1 LLAGPLSR
9 ETFELTSKGNATIV
23 TRCFFGQFYRP
34 GPPPES
40 GKSITATGG
49 APFIRLSRVSPVGG
63 RSGRGTSLAENWT
76 NHMSKQSPAEVVAS
90 LENPFAKKDE
100 QAFRVPGQIASTPG
114 PYEEALKAGWELQQR
129 PYQAAGV
136 KNIQRQ
142 HQKNRMTI
150 WERIRFLSDAEPTV
164 LYQNWGPNLDG
175 ASLVTAIIKVN
186 GRDVALYGHDFTVR
200 AGSMDATNGAK
211 LARLFELAA
220 RQRIPVVGIND
231 SAGAFI
237 PAGVG
242 GLDGYA
248 EAFAA
253 LRKIS
258 GIVPS
263 IMCMFG
269 YNAGGGSYLPRQ
281 GSFLIQPNDT
291 FFGLTGPGVV
301 KSVLGED
308 VTPDELGGP
317 GVHSQSGVTDFV
329 VKDEVAALR
338 KVRALL
344 NYLPSYNGEL
354 APYQASSDPITR
366 KTWDID
372 ILLKKAFNSPTG
384 FNTPIDVSI
393 LIQQLCDH
401 GDFLEIQPDR
411 ARNTVTALGRMGG
424 NVIGFVANNSAV
436 ASGQVDIDAAYKNAR
451 FIRFCNLYNIP
462 VIFLEDTTG
471 FLPGKEQESGGI
483 VQAGRAMLDAIVDL
497 RTPRFLV
504 LVRNAYGGAY
514 ASFNSYAVGA
524 DFVVALPTTRVAVM
538 GPAGVEYVYK
548 DEMRKIRG
556 VVAGKI
562 KAETEAQ
569 IAAGLSESEAADA
582 ARELVNGWVKAEE
595 SLLARRYERELMNP
609 NEALSLGSI
618 SQIVMPSDLRQVL
631 AENMAF
637 YLRRYQPGPLQS
649 VQREFH

>member
-1 LLAGPLSR
+1 M
-9 ETFELTSKGNATIV
+9 T
-23 TRCFFGQFYRP
+23 
-34 GPPPES
+34 
-40 GKSITATGG
+40 
-49 APFIRLSRVSPVGG
+49 
-63 RSGRGTSLAENWT
+63 
-76 NHMSKQSPAEVVAS
+76 KQNTVIPT
-90 LENPFAKKDE
+90 LHNPFEEIQDVE
-100 QAFRVPGQIASTPG
+100 FSVPGQINYEPG
-114 PYEEALKAGWELQQR
+114 LYEQTLKAGHDLIER
-129 PYQAAGV
+129 PKKAAGV
-136 KNIQRQ
+136 RSIEKQ
-142 HQKNRMTI
+142 HLKNRMTI
-150 WERIRFLSDAEPTV
+150 WERIAVLTDEEPTI
-164 LYQNWGPNLDG
+164 LFQNWGKNLDG

-200 AGSMDATNGAK
+200 AGSMDATNGKK
-211 LARLFELAA
+211 LARLFELAGK
-220 RQRIPVVGIND
+220 RKIPLIGIND
-231 SAGAFI
+231 SAGAYI

-248 EAFAA
+248 EAFTA

-258 GIVPS
+258 GVVPS

-269 YNAGGGSYLPRQ
+269 FNAGGGSYLPRQ
-281 GSFLIQPNDT
+281 GSFLIQPNET

-329 VKDEVAALR
+329 VPDEVSALK
-338 KVRALL
+338 KVKALL
-344 NYLPSYNGEL
+344 DYLPDNNSSL
-354 APYQASSDPITR
+354 APFLATSDPIDR

-372 ILLKKAFNSPTG
+372 ILMKKAINSPTG

-436 ASGQVDIDAAYKNAR
+436 ASGQIDIDAAYKNAR

-462 VIFLEDTTG
+462 MIFMEDTTG
-471 FLPGKEQESGGI
+471 FLPGKEQEAGGI
-483 VQAGRAMLDAIVDL
+483 VQAGRAMLDAIIDL
-497 RTPRFLV
+497 RTPRFL
-504 LVRNAYGGAY
+504 LIIRNAYGGAY
-514 ASFNSYAVGA
+514 ASYNNYPTGA
-524 DFVVALPTTRVAVM
+524 DFVVGLPTTRAAVM
-538 GPAGVEYVYK
+538 GPAGVDYVYK
-548 DEMRKIRG
+548 DELREIRG
-556 VVAGKI
+556 SVA
-562 KAETEAQ
+562 TRTQEAKQQQ
-569 IAAGLSESEAADA
+569 IADGLSEQDA
-582 ARELVNGWVKAEE
+582 EKNAKAMVAEWVKEQEA
-595 SLLARRYERELMNP
+595 LLVQRYEKELMNP

-631 AENMAF
+631 GENMEF
-637 YLRRYQPGPLQS
+637 HLKNYQPEPLQS

>member
-1 LLAGPLSR
+1 MGTDEGP
-9 ETFELTSKGNATIV
+9 
-23 TRCFFGQFYRP
+23 
-34 GPPPES
+34 
-40 GKSITATGG
+40 
-49 APFIRLSRVSPVGG
+49 APAL
-63 RSGRGTSLAENWT
+63 
-76 NHMSKQSPAEVVAS
+76 K
-90 LENPFAKKDE
+90 NPFAPEIDLEFK
-100 QAFRVPGQIASTPG
+100 VPGQIASEPG
-114 PYEEALKAGWELQQR
+114 IYEEALKAGHELRRR
-129 PYQAAGV
+129 PRLAAGV
-136 KNIQRQ
+136 KNIERQ
-142 HQKNRMTI
+142 HQKRRMTI
-150 WERIRFLSDAEPTV
+150 WERIEVLTDEEPVV
-164 LYQNWGPNLDG
+164 LFQNWGPGLDG
-175 ASLVTAIIKVN
+175 ASLVTAIVRVN

-200 AGSMDATNGAK
+200 AGSMDATNGRK

-220 RQRIPVVGIND
+220 RRRIPLVGLND
-231 SAGAFI
+231 SAGAYI

-248 EAFAA
+248 DAFTA

-269 YNAGGGSYLPRQ
+269 FNAGGGSYLPRQ

-317 GVHSQSGVTDFV
+317 DVHSQSGVNDFV
-329 VKDEVAALR
+329 VPDEVAALK
-338 KVRALL
+338 KVRELL
-344 NYLPSYNGEL
+344 NYLPGCNGEF
-354 APYQASSDPITR
+354 APFQPSSDPIAR

-384 FNTPIDVSI
+384 YNTPIDISI

-401 GDFLEIQPDR
+401 GDFLEIQAGR
-411 ARNTVTALGRMGG
+411 ARNTITAFGRLGGH
-424 NVIGFVANNSAV
+424 VIGWVANNSAV
-436 ASGQVDIDAAYKNAR
+436 ASGQIDIDAAYKNAR

-471 FLPGKEQESGGI
+471 FLPGREQEQRGI

-504 LVRNAYGGAY
+504 IVRNAFGGAY
-514 ASFNSYAVGA
+514 ASYNNYATGA
-524 DFVVALPTTRVAVM
+524 DFVCALPTTRVAVM

-548 DEMRKIRG
+548 GELRKIRG
-556 VVAGKI
+556 SI
-562 KAETEAQ
+562 ESRTEAAQ
-569 IAAGLSESEAADA
+569 RERMDAGLGPEEAEAAARA
-582 ARELVNGWVKAEE
+582 AVADWVKAREAE
-595 SLLARRYERELMNP
+595 LAARYERELMNP
-609 NEALSLGSI
+609 NEALSLGSV

-631 AENMAF
+631 AENMEF
-637 YLRRYQPGPLQS
+637 HLRHYEPSPMTG

>member
-1 LLAGPLSR
+1 MK
-9 ETFELTSKGNATIV
+9 TSTEIDL
-23 TRCFFGQFYRP
+23 
-34 GPPPES
+34 
-40 GKSITATGG
+40 I
-49 APFIRLSRVSPVGG
+49 
-63 RSGRGTSLAENWT
+63 
-76 NHMSKQSPAEVVAS
+76 AS
-90 LENPFAKKDE
+90 LNNPFASVDE
-100 QAFRVPGQIASTPG
+100 QEFKVPGQLASEPG
-114 PYEEALKAGWELQQR
+114 LYEKSLKAGWELQQR
-129 PYQAAGV
+129 PLRAAGV
-136 KNIQRQ
+136 RNTQRQ

-150 WERIRFLSDAEPTV
+150 WERIDYLADEAPTI

-175 ASLVTAIIKVN
+175 ASLVTALIKVN
-186 GRDVALYGHDFTVR
+186 GRDVAIYGHDFTVR
-200 AGSMDATNGAK
+200 AGSMDATNGKK

-220 RQRIPVVGIND
+220 KRKIPVVGLND
-231 SAGAFI
+231 SAGAYI

-248 EAFAA
+248 DAFTA

-258 GIVPS
+258 GVVPS

-269 YNAGGGSYLPRQ
+269 FNAGGGSYLPRQ

-329 VKDEVAALR
+329 VPDEVAALR

-344 NYLPSYNGEL
+344 NYLPDNNSSAAPFL
-354 APYQASSDPITR
+354 ATSDPVSR

-384 FNTPIDVSI
+384 YNTPIDISI

-401 GDFLEIQPDR
+401 GDFIEIQAER
-411 ARNTVTALGRMGG
+411 ARNTITALGRLGG
-424 NVIGFVANNSAV
+424 NVVGFVANNSAV
-436 ASGQVDIDAAYKNAR
+436 ASGQIDIGAAYKNAR

-462 VIFLEDTTG
+462 VVFLEDTTG
-471 FLPGKEQESGGI
+471 FLPGKEQEARGI

-504 LVRNAYGGAY
+504 LVRNAFGGAY
-514 ASFNSYAVGA
+514 ASYNNYPTGA
-524 DFVVALPTTRVAVM
+524 DFVIALPTTRVAVM

-548 DEMRKIRG
+548 DELRHIRAGVADKI
-556 VVAGKI
+556 A
-562 KAETEAQ
+562 AETKTQER
-569 IAAGLSESEAADA
+569 AGLAPDEAKTA
-582 ARELVNGWVKAEE
+582 ATQLVNAWVRSEE
-595 SLLARRYERELMNP
+595 QLLAQRYEQELMNP

-631 AENMAF
+631 AEHMDF
-637 YLRRYQPGPLQS
+637 CLRHYTPEPLTS

>member
-1 LLAGPLSR
+1 MTSQNSNR
-9 ETFELTSKGNATIV
+9 ENNTTPI
-23 TRCFFGQFYRP
+23 
-34 GPPPES
+34 
-40 GKSITATGG
+40 
-49 APFIRLSRVSPVGG
+49 
-63 RSGRGTSLAENWT
+63 
-76 NHMSKQSPAEVVAS
+76 AS
-90 LENPFAKKDE
+90 LDNPFAE
-100 QAFRVPGQIASTPG
+100 NREREFRVPGQIASAPG
-114 PYEEALKAGWELQQR
+114 LYEQSLRAGWELQQR
-129 PYQAAGV
+129 PYQSAGV

-150 WERIRFLSDAEPTV
+150 WERIRYLSDEPPTV

-175 ASLVTAIIKVN
+175 ASLVTAIVKIN

-220 RQRIPVVGIND
+220 KQRIPLVGIND

-253 LRKIS
+253 LRRIS

-269 YNAGGGSYLPRQ
+269 FNAGGGSYLPRQ
-281 GSFLIQPNDT
+281 GSFLIQPNET

-301 KSVLGED
+301 KTVLGED

-329 VKDEVAALR
+329 VRDEVAALR

-344 NYLPSYNGEL
+344 NYLPGHNSEL
-354 APYQASSDPITR
+354 APYQASSDPSDR

-384 FNTPIDVSI
+384 FNTPIDISI

-411 ARNTVTALGRMGG
+411 ARNTITALGRLGG
-424 NVIGFVANNSAV
+424 NVVGFVANNSAV

-471 FLPGKEQESGGI
+471 FLPGKDQESRGI
-483 VQAGRAMLDAIVDL
+483 IQAGRAMLDAIVDL

-504 LVRNAYGGAY
+504 LVRNAFGGAY
-514 ASFNSYAVGA
+514 AAFNSFPVGA

-548 DEMRKIRG
+548 DELRKIRG
-556 VVAGKI
+556 SVAARL

-569 IAAGLSESEAADA
+569 AKAGLSEAQAAA
-582 ARELVNGWVKAEE
+582 AAKQLVGDWVKAEE
-595 SLLARRYERELMNP
+595 ALLAERYTRELMNP

-618 SQIVMPSDLRQVL
+618 SQIVMPSDLRKVL

-637 YLRRYQPGPLQS
+637 YLRRYQPAPLQS

>member
-1 LLAGPLSR
+1 MSS
-9 ETFELTSKGNATIV
+9 SKDLIAT
-23 TRCFFGQFYRP
+23 
-34 GPPPES
+34 
-40 GKSITATGG
+40 
-49 APFIRLSRVSPVGG
+49 LD
-63 RSGRGTSLAENWT
+63 
-76 NHMSKQSPAEVVAS
+76 
-90 LENPFAKKDE
+90 NPFASRDE
-100 QAFRVPGQIASTPG
+100 QQFTVPGQIASEPG
-114 PYEEALKAGWELQQR
+114 LYERALKHGWELQQR

-136 KNIQRQ
+136 SSIQRQ
-142 HQKNRMTI
+142 HQKHRMTI
-150 WERIRFLSDAEPTV
+150 WERIDCLADGMPTV

-175 ASLVTAIIKVN
+175 ASLVTALIRVN
-186 GRDVALYGHDFTVR
+186 GRDVAIYGHDFTVR
-200 AGSMDATNGAK
+200 AGSMDATNGEK

-220 RQRIPVVGIND
+220 QRRIPVVGLND
-231 SAGAFI
+231 SAGAYI

-248 EAFAA
+248 DAFTA

-258 GIVPS
+258 GVVPS

-269 YNAGGGSYLPRQ
+269 FNAGGGSYLPRQ

-317 GVHSQSGVTDFV
+317 VVHSQSGVTDFV
-329 VKDEVAALR
+329 VPDEVAALR
-338 KVRALL
+338 KVRELL
-344 NYLPSYNGEL
+344 NYLPSYNGEF
-354 APYQASSDPITR
+354 APYQASSDPVSR

-372 ILLKKAFNSPTG
+372 ILLKKTFNSSTG
-384 FNTPIDVSI
+384 FNTPLDISI
-393 LIQQLCDH
+393 IIQQLCDH
-401 GDFLEIQPDR
+401 GDFLEVQAER

-436 ASGQVDIDAAYKNAR
+436 ASGQIDIDAAYKNAR

-462 VIFLEDTTG
+462 MIFLEDTTG
-471 FLPGKEQESGGI
+471 FLPGRDQESRGI

-504 LVRNAYGGAY
+504 LVRNAFGGAY
-514 ASFNSYAVGA
+514 ASYNNYPTGA

-548 DEMRKIRG
+548 DELRKTRG
-556 VVAGKI
+556 AVAQRI
-562 KAETEAQ
+562 AAETRAQ
-569 IAAGLSESEAADA
+569 QEAGLDDESA
-582 ARELVNGWVKAEE
+582 ARAARQLVGAWVKEQE
-595 SLLARRYERELMNP
+595 QLLAQRYEQELMNP
-609 NEALSLGSI
+609 DEALSLGSI
-618 SQIVMPSDLRQVL
+618 SQIVMPSELRQVL
-631 AENMAF
+631 AEHMDF
-637 YLRRYQPGPLQS
+637 CLRHYRAQPMQA

>member
-1 LLAGPLSR
+1 
-9 ETFELTSKGNATIV
+9 
-23 TRCFFGQFYRP
+23 
-34 GPPPES
+34 
-40 GKSITATGG
+40 
-49 APFIRLSRVSPVGG
+49 
-63 RSGRGTSLAENWT
+63 
-76 NHMSKQSPAEVVAS
+76 MSKTSNDVVAS
-90 LENPFAKKDE
+90 LHNPFAPEPE
-100 QAFRVPGQIASTPG
+100 QNFKVPGQLASEPG
-114 PYEEALKAGWELQQR
+114 LYEEALKAGHELQQR
-129 PYQAAGV
+129 PYRAAGV

-142 HQKNRMTI
+142 HLKNRMTI
-150 WERIRFLSDAEPTV
+150 WERIDFIADGEPTV

-175 ASLVTAIIKVN
+175 ASLVTALITVN
-186 GRDVALYGHDFTVR
+186 GSDVAIYGHDFTVR
-200 AGSMDATNGAK
+200 AGSMDATNGKK

-220 RQRIPVVGIND
+220 KRRIPLVGLND
-231 SAGAFI
+231 SAGAYI

-248 EAFAA
+248 DAFTA

-258 GIVPS
+258 GVVPS
-263 IMCMFG
+263 VMCMFG
-269 YNAGGGSYLPRQ
+269 FNAGGGSYLPRQ

-329 VKDEVAALR
+329 VPDEVAALR
-338 KVRALL
+338 KVRELL
-344 NYLPSYNGEL
+344 NYLPSSNNAL
-354 APYQASSDPITR
+354 APHQPSSDPVTR

-384 FNTPIDVSI
+384 FNTPIEISI

-401 GDFLEIQPDR
+401 GDFLELQSER
-411 ARNTVTALGRMGG
+411 ARNTITALGRMGG
-424 NVIGFVANNSAV
+424 NVVGFVANNSAV
-436 ASGQVDIDAAYKNAR
+436 ASGQIDIDAAYKNAR

-462 VIFLEDTTG
+462 IIFLEDTTG
-471 FLPGKEQESGGI
+471 FLPGREQESRGI

-504 LVRNAYGGAY
+504 LVRNAFGGAY
-514 ASFNSYAVGA
+514 ASYNNYPTGA

-548 DEMRKIRG
+548 DELRKIRG
-556 VVAGKI
+556 SVKERLI
-562 KAETEAQ
+562 KETEAQ
-569 IAAGLSESEAADA
+569 MAAGLSEADA
-582 ARELVNGWVKAEE
+582 ASAAKSLVDAWVKSEE
-595 SLLARRYERELMNP
+595 HALAQRYERELMNP

-618 SQIVMPSDLRQVL
+618 SQIVMPSELRTVL
-631 AENMAF
+631 AEHMSF
-637 YLRRYQPGPLQS
+637 CLRHYEPSPLQS